1 MARPPATNPNVP
13 SVDRPLADLMALAQ
27 VTEQLRQGV
36 QSLGGQRGLS
46 SDRAVTF
53 NDLDTMG
60 LTGMADRM
68 TSLEQRTASLEAR
81 MTAVEEFIASLPPP
95 P

>member
-1 MARPPATNPNVP
+1 MARPPTVNPNVP

-36 QSLGGQRGLS
+36 QSLGGQRGGLT
-46 SDRAVTF
+46 DRAVTF
-53 NDLDTMG
+53 NDLTTMG
-60 LTGMADRM
+60 ITPDRFGALETRV
-68 TSLEQRTASLEAR
+68 TSLEQRMTALEAR
-81 MTAVEEFIASLPPP
+81 VDALPPP